1 MKKDYQTLFQHF
13 EIRENRYKEQIKNL
27 QDTINDKD
35 VTIAELKLELQKLR
49 GANNRLSEQIDR
61 ITKYS
66 DTAVTEGSKPKKRR
80 WFFLSKS

>member
-1 MKKDYQTLFQHF
+1 MKKDYQPLFQHF

-49 GANNRLSEQIDR
+49 GTNSRLLEQIER
-61 ITKYS
+61 MTKYS
-66 DTAVTEGSKPKKRR
+66 DTVVTEGSKPKKRH